1 MRRHATSAILED
13 MRNERSEPMDE
24 LQALRF
30 QATGPGSED
39 QAGYRQRIRQLQL
52 ESLSLDPG
60 VAERVRMREKVVD
73 YADGFMDGLEKG
85 PAFVASEGEGS
96 VLYDSPISEEPMG
109 PDEVLDLLD
118 LGVHQKGVNV
128 GSGGTMA
135 YIPGSN
141 LYASALA
148 DYLGAVTNRYSGL
161 YFAAPGSVCMERVLL
176 RWMVDLVGYP
186 EGAAG
191 DLTSGGSIANLI
203 GIVTARYA
211 RGLKARNFDRVV
223 VYLGEQSHHAIHKAL
238 RIAGL
243 GESVKRFVP
252 LDGRYRMRPDAL
264 EEAIKA
270 DAKMGLYPW
279 LVAAT
284 AGTTDTGAVD
294 PLADIAGIAG
304 RNGLWLHV
312 DGAYGAAFVLTP
324 QGKRVLEGIESSD
337 SMVMD
342 PHKGLFLP
350 FGSGVVLVREGRHL
364 LEANQYDASY
374 LQDKD
379 VLAPG
384 NEVSPADLSPE
395 LTRPSRGLRLWL
407 PLKLAGVAP
416 FRAALGEKL
425 LLARYFY
432 ERLLREDGFE
442 VGPPPDLSIVTF
454 RYLPRRGDPDAFNRK
469 LVDAVQ
475 RDGRV
480 FISSTMIDGTFT
492 LRLAVLSLRTHLET
506 IDLAIEILREKTGQL
521 EGERRPTERTGPD
534 EDQTMPM
541 SDSRQ

>member
-1 MRRHATSAILED
+1 M
-13 MRNERSEPMDE
+13 
-24 LQALRF
+24 
-30 QATGPGSED
+30 TGLGSEE
-39 QAGYRQRIRQLQL
+39 QADYRRRIRQLQH

-60 VAERVRMREKVVD
+60 VAERVLLREKVVD
-73 YADGFMDGLEKG
+73 YADGFMVGLEDGL
-85 PAFVASEGEGS
+85 AFVAPEGRDS

-109 PDEVLDLLD
+109 PDEVIELLD
-118 LGVHQKGVNV
+118 RGLHQNGVNI
-128 GSGGTMA
+128 GSAGTMA

-161 YFAAPGSVCMERVLL
+161 YFAAPGSVRMERVLL
-176 RWMVDLVGYP
+176 RWMSDIVGYP
-186 EGAAG
+186 AGAAG
-191 DLTSGGSIANLI
+191 DLTSGGSIANLV
-203 GIVTARYA
+203 GIVTAREA
-211 RGLKARNFDRVV
+211 RGLKAKNFSKMV
-223 VYLGEQSHHAIHKAL
+223 VYLSEQSHHAVDKAL

-243 GESVKRFVP
+243 GESVKRSIP

-264 EEAIKA
+264 EEAVEN
-270 DAKMGLYPW
+270 DAKMGLRPW
-279 LVAAT
+279 LIAGT

-294 PLADIAGIAG
+294 PLSDIADIAE

-324 QGKRVLEGIESSD
+324 QGRRVLEGLERSD

-350 FGSGVVLVREGRHL
+350 FGSGIVLVRDGRHL
-364 LEANQYDASY
+364 LDANHYDASY

-416 FRAALGEKL
+416 FRAALEEKL
-425 LLARYFY
+425 LLAQYFY
-432 ERLLREDGFE
+432 EKLLLEDGFE

-454 RYLPRRGDPDAFNRK
+454 RYLPRRGDPDTFNRK
-469 LVDAVQ
+469 LVDVVQ
-475 RDGRV
+475 RDGRI
-480 FISSTMIDGTFT
+480 FISSTTIEGRFT

-506 IDLAIEILREKTGQL
+506 VDLAIEILRESARGL
-521 EGERRPTERTGPD
+521 EGNGP
-534 EDQTMPM
+534 PAG
-541 SDSRQ
+541 

>member
-1 MRRHATSAILED
+1 MEGLED
-13 MRNERSEPMDE
+13 
-24 LQALRF
+24 
-30 QATGPGSED
+30 
-39 QAGYRQRIRQLQL
+39 
-52 ESLSLDPG
+52 
-60 VAERVRMREKVVD
+60 
-73 YADGFMDGLEKG
+73 GL
-85 PAFVASEGEGS
+85 AFVAPEGEDS

-109 PDEVLDLLD
+109 PDEVIELLD
-118 LGVHQKGVNV
+118 RGVHQNGVNI
-128 GSGGTMA
+128 GSAGTMA

-161 YFAAPGSVCMERVLL
+161 YFAAPGSVRMERVLL
-176 RWMVDLVGYP
+176 RWMSDIVGYP
-186 EGAAG
+186 AGAAG
-191 DLTSGGSIANLI
+191 DLTSGGSIANLV
-203 GIVTARYA
+203 GIVTAREA
-211 RGLKARNFDRVV
+211 RGLKAKNFSKMV
-223 VYLGEQSHHAIHKAL
+223 VYLSEQSHHAVDKAL

-243 GESVKRFVP
+243 GESVKRSIP

-264 EEAIKA
+264 EEAVEN
-270 DAKMGLYPW
+270 DAKMGLRPW
-279 LVAAT
+279 LIAGT

-294 PLADIAGIAG
+294 PLSDIADIAE
-304 RNGLWLHV
+304 RSGLWLHV

-324 QGKRVLEGIESSD
+324 QGRRVLEGLERSD

-350 FGSGVVLVREGRHL
+350 FGSGVVLVRDGRHL
-364 LEANQYDASY
+364 LDANHYDASY

-416 FRAALGEKL
+416 FRAALEEKL
-425 LLARYFY
+425 LLAQYFY
-432 ERLLREDGFE
+432 EKLLLEDGFE

-454 RYLPRRGDPDAFNRK
+454 RYLPRRGDPDTFNRK
-469 LVDAVQ
+469 LVDVVQ
-475 RDGRV
+475 RDGRI
-480 FISSTMIDGTFT
+480 FISSTTIEGRFT

-506 IDLAIEILREKTGQL
+506 VDLAIEILRESARGL
-521 EGERRPTERTGPD
+521 EGNGP
-534 EDQTMPM
+534 PAG
-541 SDSRQ
+541 